1 MTAYHRGLAL
11 CLLSATGFGF
21 AAVFAK
27 EAFSA
32 GVTVPTLLSVRF
44 TLAAV
49 VLWAVVAVRRP
60 RFPSRRVLLVWLG
73 LGAVGYAMQ
82 SAFYFGALTQID
94 ASLVGLLLY
103 AYPALVLVLAYAL
116 RRERPERRKLV
127 ALAASSGGLVLLLGA
142 GAGGSSMAPLGVVLA
157 LAAAVTYAVYI
168 TVAAAV
174 PPDADLY
181 LMTAVICTA
190 AAVSIGTVGALTAG
204 LTGGLRAPSASIGW
218 LWVALLAMVSTAA
231 AIILFLVGMR
241 SIGAP
246 AAALASCL
254 EPVVTAASAFV
265 VYGERLSAGQLLGA
279 AAVLA
284 AVIPLRGGS
293 APVLAEQTQVPPP

>member
-1 MTAYHRGLAL
+1 MTRYQRGLVL
-11 CLLSATGFGF
+11 CLLSAAGFGF

-44 TLAAV
+44 TLAAL
-49 VLWAVVAVRRP
+49 VLWAFVAARRS
-60 RFPSRRVLLVWLG
+60 RFPERRVLLVWLG

-94 ASLVGLLLY
+94 ASLVGMLLY
-103 AYPALVLVLAYAL
+103 GYPALVLLLAYAL

-127 ALAASSGGLVLLLGA
+127 ALAASSAGLVLLLGA

-181 LMTAVICTA
+181 LMSAVICTA
-190 AAVSIGTVGALTAG
+190 AAVSIGTVGALT
-204 LTGGLRAPSASIGW
+204 GGLHAPSASIGW
-218 LWVALLAMVSTAA
+218 LWVGLLAMVSTAA
-231 AIILFLVGMR
+231 AIILFLIGMR

-265 VYGERLSAGQLLGA
+265 VYGERLSVGQLLGA